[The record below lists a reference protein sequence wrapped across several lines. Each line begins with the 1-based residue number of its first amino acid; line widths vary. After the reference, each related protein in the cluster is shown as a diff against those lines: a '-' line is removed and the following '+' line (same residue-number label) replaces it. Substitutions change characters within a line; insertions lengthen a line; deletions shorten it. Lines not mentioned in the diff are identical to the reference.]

1 MKAGICNEAAYFRR
15 NFCFGWGW
23 LPSFSGAMD
32 FYSAL
37 GLGFICLGL
46 LLAIIGAFKK
56 EKPRQ

>member
-1 MKAGICNEAAYFRR
+1 MKLLILGGIFVLAGAGCLAFPEPWI
-15 NFCFGWGW
+15 
-23 LPSFSGAMD
+23 